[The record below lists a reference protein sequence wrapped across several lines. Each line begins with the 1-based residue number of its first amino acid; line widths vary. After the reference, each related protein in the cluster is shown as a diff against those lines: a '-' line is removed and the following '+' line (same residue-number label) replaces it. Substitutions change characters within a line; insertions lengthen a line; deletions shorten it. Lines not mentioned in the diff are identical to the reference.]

1 MFIAHRINTWQEQ
14 VDIPLN
20 IGIEFD
26 VRDSGG
32 KIIVTHD
39 AFTDGQEFEEFI
51 SNIHKR
57 FLIINVKSEGI
68 ETNILNIL
76 KKYVFEDF
84 FFLDC
89 SFPAIMKLSRMGE
102 KRIALRFSEFESIE
116 NISLMA
122 NKIQWV
128 WVDCFSRSPLTKDI
142 SDYIHSLELK
152 ICIVSPELQGRT
164 IDITQYSK
172 YIKDNSIAID
182 AVCSKIYNLNKWD
195 NIY

>member
-14 VDIPLN
+14 INIPLEV
-20 IGIEFD
+20 GIEFD

-39 AFTDGQEFEEFI
+39 PFTDGQEFEEFI
-51 SNIHKR
+51 SHLHKR

-68 ETNILNIL
+68 EINILEIL
-76 KKYVFEDF
+76 KKYSFEDF

-89 SFPAIMKLSRMGE
+89 SFPAIIKLSHLNE

-116 NISLMA
+116 NIILMA

-128 WVDCFSRSPLTKDI
+128 WVDCFTQFPLTKYI
-142 SDYIHSLELK
+142 SDYIHSLGLK
-152 ICIVSPELQGRT
+152 ICIVSPELQGRA
-164 IDITQYSK
+164 IDIIQYSK
-172 YIKDNSIAID
+172 YIKDNSITID
-182 AVCSKIYNLNKWD
+182 AVCSKLYNLNKWV
-195 NIY
+195 

>member
-14 VDIPLN
+14 VEISLD

-26 VRDSGG
+26 VRDSGN

-39 AFTDGQEFEEFI
+39 PFTDGQEFEEFI
-51 SNIHKR
+51 SNLHKR
-57 FLIINVKSEGI
+57 FLIINVKSEGFEI
-68 ETNILNIL
+68 NILEIL
-76 KKYVFEDF
+76 KKYSFEDF

-89 SFPAIMKLSRMGE
+89 SFPAIIKLSHIGE

-128 WVDCFSRSPLTKDI
+128 WVDCFTKFSLTKDI
-142 SDYIHSLELK
+142 SNYIHSLGLR
-152 ICIVSPELQGRT
+152 ICIVSPELHGRS
-164 IDITQYSK
+164 IDIISYSK

-182 AVCSKIYNLNKWD
+182 AVCSKLYNFNKWL

>member
-14 VDIPLN
+14 INIPLEV
-20 IGIEFD
+20 GIEFD

-39 AFTDGQEFEEFI
+39 PFTDGQEFEEFI
-51 SNIHKR
+51 SHLYKR
-57 FLIINVKSEGI
+57 FLIVNVKSEGI
-68 ETNILNIL
+68 EINILEIL
-76 KKYVFEDF
+76 KKYSFEEF

-89 SFPAIMKLSRMGE
+89 SFPAIIKLSRIGE

-128 WVDCFSRSPLTKDI
+128 WVDCFTQFPLTKNI

-152 ICIVSPELQGRT
+152 ICIVSPELQGRP
-164 IDITQYSK
+164 IDIIPYSK
-172 YIKDNSIAID
+172 YIKDNNIAID
-182 AVCSKIYNLNKWD
+182 AVCSKFYNLDIWN
-195 NIY
+195 

>member
-51 SNIHKR
+51 SNLHKR

-76 KKYVFEDF
+76 KKYAFEDF

-89 SFPAIMKLSRMGE
+89 SFPAIMKLFRMGE

-128 WVDCFSRSPLTKDI
+128 WVDCFSRFPLTKDI

-152 ICIVSPELQGRT
+152 ICIVSPELQGRP
-164 IDITQYSK
+164 IDIIQYSK

-182 AVCSKIYNLNKWD
+182 AVCSKFYNLNKWV
-195 NIY
+195 

>member
-14 VDIPLN
+14 INIPLEV
-20 IGIEFD
+20 GIEFD

-39 AFTDGQEFEEFI
+39 PFTDGQEFEEFI
-51 SNIHKR
+51 SHLYKR
-57 FLIINVKSEGI
+57 FLIVNVKSEGI
-68 ETNILNIL
+68 EINILKIL
-76 KKYVFEDF
+76 KKYSFEAF

-89 SFPAIMKLSRMGE
+89 SFPAIIKLSHLNE

-128 WVDCFSRSPLTKDI
+128 WVDCFTHFPLTKDI
-142 SDYIHSLELK
+142 SHYIHSFGLR
-152 ICIVSPELQGRT
+152 ICIVSPELQGRP
-164 IDITQYSK
+164 IDIIEYSK
-172 YIKDNSIAID
+172 YIKDNSITID
-182 AVCSKIYNLNKWD
+182 AVCSKFYNLNKWD